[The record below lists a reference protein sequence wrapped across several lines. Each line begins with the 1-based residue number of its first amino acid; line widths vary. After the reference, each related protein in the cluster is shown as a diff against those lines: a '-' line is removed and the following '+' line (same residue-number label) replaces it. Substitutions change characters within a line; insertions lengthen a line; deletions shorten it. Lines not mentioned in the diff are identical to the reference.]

1 MPISAVETL
10 ASNLERRAL
19 KNKEARVLPR
29 LCDLPAT
36 LPAITGKVEMVY
48 EGEQQGAEVVAKKL
62 IGAAVKKL
70 FDAKFPPPDSGR
82 PTQRRREE
90 VEEGLDDAAG
100 VRRMRAAP
108 EKIHPLY
115 EPIVEWF
122 GAGNRIT
129 ISDDAPFAEHLAA
142 LESVP
147 GLRKAVEEH
156 FAPASPEER
165 AVGMELVLEGLT
177 QHLKIAREDL
187 DSKVSYMEMLKFNLV
202 RSRTN

>member
-1 MPISAVETL
+1 VF
-10 ASNLERRAL
+10 
-19 KNKEARVLPR
+19 PR

-62 IGAAVKKL
+62 IGVTLKKL
-70 FDAKFPPPDSGR
+70 FDAKFPAPDAGR
-82 PTQRRREE
+82 PSDRRRAELEE
-90 VEEGLDDAAG
+90 TAEEGPSP
-100 VRRMRAAP
+100 RRGRAPAP

-122 GAGNRIT
+122 AAGGKVT
-129 ISDDAPFAEHLAA
+129 LSDDTPFAEHLAA
-142 LESVP
+142 LDSVP

-156 FAPASPEER
+156 FAPASPEEL
-165 AVGMELVLEGLT
+165 AIGMELVLEGLT

-202 RSRTN
+202 RSRAN